1 MSLRPVVITDPMY
14 VGRLK
19 ELQKEALQR
28 TGGYIPSE
36 DWQGILK
43 MSHDNPNL
51 SRIVGVF
58 PDENTAPENMVAF
71 SWSCNNGDNI
81 EHYVAGSTRRNDA
94 RIPYGHLLVWKM
106 IRWSKSTGA
115 EWFDMG
121 GVTLGGEEDE
131 ASLEGI
137 SKFKRLFSREVVE
150 IGAEWVLE
158 PAPVRARI
166 ANVVSNGASYG
177 RELISNRG

>member
-1 MSLRPVVITDPMY
+1 M
-14 VGRLK
+14 GRGKRLQFELK
-19 ELQKEALQR
+19 QR
-28 TGGYIPSE
+28 
-36 DWQGILK
+36 DRQ
-43 MSHDNPNL
+43 H
-51 SRIVGVF
+51 V
-58 PDENTAPENMVAF
+58 
-71 SWSCNNGDNI
+71 
-81 EHYVAGSTRRNDA
+81 
-94 RIPYGHLLVWKM
+94 PYGHLLVWQM

-121 GVTLGGEEDE
+121 GVTLEGEEDE

-137 SKFKRLFSREVVE
+137 SRFKKLFSREVVE